1 MIPALFPAS
10 SSDDSPGD
18 ITTSR
23 QPPSQEGGGTASA
36 ATVTITLGDQE
47 DTKVRIQAE
56 MDAGFLG
63 EGRTDE
69 EVIQLETETCQKFS
83 TQNYVCDG
91 IKIAWYRA

>member
-18 ITTSR
+18 ITTSH

-69 EVIQLETETCQKFS
+69 EVIKIETVNLPKLTTQK
-83 TQNYVCDG
+83 YVCDG
-91 IKIAWYRA
+91 IKTARL